1 MVAPPEVPDPASAR
15 APDDG
20 PAPQT
25 DIENRRNHYRLLHVQ
40 PDAPVAVIKAS
51 YRALMGA
58 LRLHPDL
65 GGDHAQASLVN
76 QAWELLSDPDRRAAY
91 DQALQA
97 RQPPPRQM
105 SAAQAGLAKASD
117 AMAMSARPACALC
130 SLAAPLQPRP
140 NSRCTRCQAPL
151 AAMPQPGS
159 QAHELWGRRGA
170 VRRDQ
175 SHVAML
181 QVGWPAPP
189 LPVRWRDLSLSGLSF
204 FAPRPLVPGQRLH
217 LGDSLLETVAEVVGC
232 RAQGRLFVVHARL
245 LTLLLLMPT
254 GVFVSARA

>member
-1 MVAPPEVPDPASAR
+1 MTRDPASPNQAS
-15 APDDG
+15 ALAQEEVG
-20 PAPQT
+20 PEP
-25 DIENRRNHYRLLHVQ
+25 ENRRSHYRLLHVQ

-51 YRALMGA
+51 YRALMSA

-65 GGDHAQASLVN
+65 GGDHAQASLIN
-76 QAWELLSDPDRRAAY
+76 QAWDMLSDPDRRAAY
-91 DQALQA
+91 DKALRA
-97 RQPPPRQM
+97 RQPLPRQAPTE
-105 SAAQAGLAKASD
+105 STVAASMAPGVAGS
-117 AMAMSARPACALC
+117 ACALC
-130 SLAAPLQPRP
+130 KLAAPQQPRP

-151 AAMPQPGS
+151 AAMPQAGS
-159 QAHELWGRRGA
+159 QAHELLGRRGA

-181 QVGWPAPP
+181 QVGWPAPT

-204 FAPRPLVPGQRLH
+204 FAPQPLAQGLRLH
-217 LGDSLLETVAEVVGC
+217 LSDSLLETVAEVVGS

-245 LTLLLLMPT
+245 LTVLLLTPT